1 MIIMNKVNLHSMFSK
16 IYWSFLN
23 RTYKWWPD
31 SFWLK
36 IAYKAKHGR
45 KLNLKHPETYTE
57 KLQWLKIHDRNPL
70 YTTLVDKYA
79 VKDYVTRKLG
89 SQYVFRCYG
98 VWQNFDEIDFDKLPN
113 QFVLKCTH
121 DSGGIVICKDK
132 QTFDKNAAREIIE
145 KALKLDFWRW
155 SREWAYK
162 NVPPRVLAEEYMVDE
177 SGEEL
182 KDYKFFCFNGEPHY
196 IEVDFDRFTN
206 HHRNIY
212 DLSWN
217 LQECEI
223 KFPSDRNKQIPCPKN
238 LDEMINMAR
247 ALSDGFPHVRID
259 LYNISGRA
267 YFGEFTF
274 YHGGGWEHF
283 SPKEWDLKFGNCI
296 KLSID

>member
-1 MIIMNKVNLHSMFSK
+1 MKRFFHNLFWM
-16 IYWSFLN
+16 LAN
-23 RTYKWWPD
+23 NTYKYWPD
-31 SFWLK
+31 SIWLK
-36 IAYKAKHGR
+36 MIYWNKFHR
-45 KLNLKHPETYTE
+45 NLNLSNPQSFNEKLN
-57 KLQWLKIHDRNPL
+57 WLKLYNRNPL
-70 YTTLVDKYA
+70 YSTLVDKFA
-79 VKDYVTRKLG
+79 VKKYVANLIG
-89 SQYVFRCYG
+89 EEYVIPCYG
-98 VWQNFDEIDFDKLPN
+98 VWDSFDEIDFNNLPDE
-113 QFVLKCTH
+113 FILKCTH
-121 DSGGIVICKDK
+121 DSGGVCICRNKK
-132 QTFDKNAAREIIE
+132 TFDYSEAKDIISKQLE
-145 KALKLDFWRW
+145 HNFFWCT
-155 SREWAYK
+155 REWAYK

-296 KLSID
+296 KLSIDQ